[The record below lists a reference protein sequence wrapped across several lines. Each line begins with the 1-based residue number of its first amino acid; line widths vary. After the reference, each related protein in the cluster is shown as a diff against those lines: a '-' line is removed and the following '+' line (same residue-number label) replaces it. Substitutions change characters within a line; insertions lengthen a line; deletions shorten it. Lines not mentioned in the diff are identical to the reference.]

1 MLELIGWIL
10 LGLLAIEALAWLA
23 VGLVA
28 AAWRWLIAPP
38 LRASLALYRWLYP

>member
-10 LGLLAIEALAWLA
+10 LGLLALEVLAWLA

-28 AAWRWLIAPP
+28 AVWCWLIAPP
-38 LRASLALYRWLYP
+38 LRASMALYRWLYP